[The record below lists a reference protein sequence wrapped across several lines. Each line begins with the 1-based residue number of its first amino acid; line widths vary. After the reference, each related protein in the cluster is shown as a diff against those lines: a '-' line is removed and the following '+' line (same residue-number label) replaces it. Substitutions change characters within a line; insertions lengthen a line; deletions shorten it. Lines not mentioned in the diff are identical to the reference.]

1 MPPGINF
8 KRNVPHCFIVLLQT
22 YGIKKFTGGITIT
35 DIKSSDIEQRI
46 REKVKEGLDDE
57 YVHMV
62 KELEKFF
69 YPEDIAAAAIM
80 LYIGDGGRDEVRRR
94 TLNKAPFI
102 PLRTKESVW
111 RSTKR
116 LPAVQ
121 PQSRP
126 AVQGTPR
133 RSPPAA
139 QSQPRPAGYGAPHRS
154 QQAPQSHSRP
164 APQGTPRRSPPH
176 AARQRLRATSSKG
189 IRAKEVKPTARA
201 AAKAPLSKNPSRRSQ
216 ERPSA
221 NSAV

>member
-1 MPPGINF
+1 MC
-8 KRNVPHCFIVLLQT
+8 RIVSWYLT
-22 YGIKKFTGGITIT
+22 DSTKKLVTGGITIT
-35 DIKSSDIEQRI
+35 DIKPSDIEQRI
-46 REKVKEGLDDE
+46 RERVKEGLDDE

-94 TLNKAPFI
+94 TLSKAPFI
-102 PLRTKESVW
+102 PLRTKESVG

-139 QSQPRPAGYGAPHRS
+139 QP
-154 QQAPQSHSRP
+154 HSRP
-164 APQGTPRRSPPH
+164 APQGTPRRSPSH
-176 AARQRLRATSSKG
+176 ASSPKTTGDRQQGYKG
-189 IRAKEVKPTARA
+189 QKGQAGQRGPQGT
-201 AAKAPLSKNPSRRSQ
+201 RR
-216 ERPSA
+216 
-221 NSAV
+221 